1 MVEEDEFLDHV
12 NEKTIVASL
21 MWGNNETGVIQPISQ
36 ISKAIKSANE
46 STLFH
51 SDVVQGIISENINFH
66 NSGIESAAISAHK
79 IGGPK
84 GVGAMFINN
93 KYKLPSFLHGGKQEL
108 ERRAG
113 TVDVPGIASFAAA
126 LEEQQNKFDDEVG
139 MMKEERAVSYTH
151 LTLPTT

>member
-1 MVEEDEFLDHV
+1 MCIRDR
-12 NEKTIVASL
+12 
-21 MWGNNETGVIQPISQ
+21 PISQ

-108 ERRAG
+108 ER
-113 TVDVPGIASFAAA
+113 
-126 LEEQQNKFDDEVG
+126 EQVQSMCQV
-139 MMKEERAVSYTH
+139 
-151 LTLPTT
+151 